1 MKKSICIFFI
11 LFSFFNVFADESHYK
26 NISKIEMEVLRNEKI
41 IGYSNY
47 FFKHIGDTMIVE
59 NYTKFNVEM
68 FGINVFTINSKSKEI
83 YEKDKLLSFESSTS
97 QNDKKKFVKLT
108 YDKNKNKFIINGS
121 SYVGEANQ
129 ENIIGNWWNAKILET
144 KTQISPL
151 SGSIKKQEVK
161 FTNEDEVEYK
171 NKKIKLSQFK
181 LKSTEDLPDDK
192 RPLKFN
198 LKWDEAEQ
206 SRTKVQYFIS
216 QAVLQAAV
224 EAAANG
230 VKRENL
236 AFNFSYPE
244 AYSTDHLRA
253 FKRITRRAVNIGLH
267 DENYKTQERQ
277 SSTYLAGSSMGGLI
291 SAYAICEYP
300 NTFGSVACFSTHW
313 TALNG
318 VFIEYLKNNIPNPSN
333 HKFYF
338 DYGTLGLDSQYETYQ
353 IKVDSL
359 MIAKG
364 YEKNKSWLTKKF
376 EGHGHNEKFWRSRFH
391 YPFEF
396 FFNSQE

>member
-26 NISKIEMEVLRNEKI
+26 DISKIEMEVLRNEKI

-47 FFKHIGDTMIVE
+47 FFKHSGDTMIVE

-121 SYVGEANQ
+121 SYVGEANE

-161 FTNEDEVEYK
+161 FTNEDQVEYK

-192 RPLKFN
+192 KLDFDIWLEPNKGIIF
-198 LKWDEAEQ
+198 
-206 SRTKVQYFIS
+206 KVKYNR
-216 QAVLQAAV
+216 LG
-224 EAAANG
+224 NW
-230 VKRENL
+230 
-236 AFNFSYPE
+236 
-244 AYSTDHLRA
+244 
-253 FKRITRRAVNIGLH
+253 
-267 DENYKTQERQ
+267 
-277 SSTYLAGSSMGGLI
+277 
-291 SAYAICEYP
+291 EYR
-300 NTFGSVACFSTHW
+300 
-313 TALNG
+313 
-318 VFIEYLKNNIPNPSN
+318 LKN
-333 HKFYF
+333 
-338 DYGTLGLDSQYETYQ
+338 YE
-353 IKVDSL
+353 
-359 MIAKG
+359 
-364 YEKNKSWLTKKF
+364 
-376 EGHGHNEKFWRSRFH
+376 
-391 YPFEF
+391 
-396 FFNSQE
+396 

>member
-1 MKKSICIFFI
+1 
-11 LFSFFNVFADESHYK
+11 
-26 NISKIEMEVLRNEKI
+26 MEVLRNEKI

-47 FFKHIGDTMIVE
+47 FFKHSGDTMIVE

-161 FTNEDEVEYK
+161 FTNEDQVEYK

-192 RPLKFN
+192 KLDFDIWLEPNK
-198 LKWDEAEQ
+198 
-206 SRTKVQYFIS
+206 
-216 QAVLQAAV
+216 
-224 EAAANG
+224 
-230 VKRENL
+230 
-236 AFNFSYPE
+236 
-244 AYSTDHLRA
+244 
-253 FKRITRRAVNIGLH
+253 
-267 DENYKTQERQ
+267 
-277 SSTYLAGSSMGGLI
+277 GLI
-291 SAYAICEYP
+291 FKVKYNRLGSWEYR
-300 NTFGSVACFSTHW
+300 
-313 TALNG
+313 
-318 VFIEYLKNNIPNPSN
+318 LKN
-333 HKFYF
+333 
-338 DYGTLGLDSQYETYQ
+338 YE
-353 IKVDSL
+353 
-359 MIAKG
+359 
-364 YEKNKSWLTKKF
+364 
-376 EGHGHNEKFWRSRFH
+376 
-391 YPFEF
+391 
-396 FFNSQE
+396 

>member
-26 NISKIEMEVLRNEKI
+26 DISKIEMDVLRNEKI

-47 FFKHIGDTMIVE
+47 FFKHSGDTMIVE

-83 YEKDKLLSFESSTS
+83 YEKDKLLSFESSTL

-129 ENIIGNWWNAKILET
+129 ENVIGNWWNSKILKT

-161 FTNEDEVEYK
+161 FTNEDQVEYK

-192 RPLKFN
+192 KLDFDIWLEPNKGIIF
-198 LKWDEAEQ
+198 
-206 SRTKVQYFIS
+206 KVKYNR
-216 QAVLQAAV
+216 LG
-224 EAAANG
+224 NW
-230 VKRENL
+230 
-236 AFNFSYPE
+236 
-244 AYSTDHLRA
+244 
-253 FKRITRRAVNIGLH
+253 
-267 DENYKTQERQ
+267 
-277 SSTYLAGSSMGGLI
+277 
-291 SAYAICEYP
+291 EYR
-300 NTFGSVACFSTHW
+300 
-313 TALNG
+313 
-318 VFIEYLKNNIPNPSN
+318 LKN
-333 HKFYF
+333 
-338 DYGTLGLDSQYETYQ
+338 YE
-353 IKVDSL
+353 
-359 MIAKG
+359 
-364 YEKNKSWLTKKF
+364 
-376 EGHGHNEKFWRSRFH
+376 
-391 YPFEF
+391 
-396 FFNSQE
+396 

>member
-11 LFSFFNVFADESHYK
+11 LFSFFKVFADEFHYK

-47 FFKHIGDTMIVE
+47 FFKHSGDTMIVE

-83 YEKDKLLSFESSTS
+83 YENDKLLSFESSTS

-161 FTNEDEVEYK
+161 FTNEDQVEYK

-192 RPLKFN
+192 KLDFDIWLEPNKGIIF
-198 LKWDEAEQ
+198 
-206 SRTKVQYFIS
+206 KVKYNR
-216 QAVLQAAV
+216 LG
-224 EAAANG
+224 NW
-230 VKRENL
+230 
-236 AFNFSYPE
+236 
-244 AYSTDHLRA
+244 
-253 FKRITRRAVNIGLH
+253 
-267 DENYKTQERQ
+267 
-277 SSTYLAGSSMGGLI
+277 
-291 SAYAICEYP
+291 EYR
-300 NTFGSVACFSTHW
+300 
-313 TALNG
+313 
-318 VFIEYLKNNIPNPSN
+318 LKN
-333 HKFYF
+333 
-338 DYGTLGLDSQYETYQ
+338 YE
-353 IKVDSL
+353 
-359 MIAKG
+359 
-364 YEKNKSWLTKKF
+364 
-376 EGHGHNEKFWRSRFH
+376 
-391 YPFEF
+391 
-396 FFNSQE
+396 

>member
-11 LFSFFNVFADESHYK
+11 LFSFLEVFADELYYK

-47 FFKHIGDTMIVE
+47 FFKHSGDTMIVE

-161 FTNEDEVEYK
+161 FTNEDQVEYK

-192 RPLKFN
+192 KLDFDIWLEPNKGIIF
-198 LKWDEAEQ
+198 
-206 SRTKVQYFIS
+206 KVKYNR
-216 QAVLQAAV
+216 L
-224 EAAANG
+224 
-230 VKRENL
+230 
-236 AFNFSYPE
+236 
-244 AYSTDHLRA
+244 
-253 FKRITRRAVNIGLH
+253 
-267 DENYKTQERQ
+267 
-277 SSTYLAGSSMGGLI
+277 GSW
-291 SAYAICEYP
+291 EYR
-300 NTFGSVACFSTHW
+300 
-313 TALNG
+313 
-318 VFIEYLKNNIPNPSN
+318 LKN
-333 HKFYF
+333 
-338 DYGTLGLDSQYETYQ
+338 YE
-353 IKVDSL
+353 
-359 MIAKG
+359 
-364 YEKNKSWLTKKF
+364 
-376 EGHGHNEKFWRSRFH
+376 
-391 YPFEF
+391 
-396 FFNSQE
+396 